1 MQLVFLMEADVN
13 RHIVIFCLSVTLHAA
28 GPQLRCWF
36 FFAISVKILMKLVP
50 STTCDVK
57 TWKISA
63 LSSLS
68 AGLGFLPH
76 PVCCFG
82 TGGCGA
88 SVLFCY
94 S

>member
-1 MQLVFLMEADVN
+1 
-13 RHIVIFCLSVTLHAA
+13 
-28 GPQLRCWF
+28 
-36 FFAISVKILMKLVP
+36 MKLVP

-88 SVLFCY
+88 SVLLFLAPSSIFEETAAKTTELPLCFW
-94 S
+94 SRDAQILSKFMKLTLAKIKWH